1 MRASK
6 RSVSCATGADKTEI
20 RDHGTA
26 RKPRANRAQG
36 RPFLDTPK
44 PRVLL
49 SFFTRAFGNFFVT
62 SPATTELRKTALNA
76 AHRRMGARMVNFG
89 GWDMPVEYSGIIA
102 EHLATRTA
110 AGLFDVSHMGEIE
123 VRGAKALELVQHVT
137 CNDAAKLAI
146 GQAHYSGLMTAQGTF
161 VDDLLVHKISNRHYF
176 LCVNAGNQDGD
187 FEHIRTHNGAG
198 AELENSGPRYSQ
210 LAVQGPKALGIMQRL
225 TKAPIAELKYYRFTF
240 SDVNGVHCLIA
251 RTGYTGEDGF
261 EIYFEPE
268 HSEKLW
274 HDLLEAGKA
283 DGLIPCGLGARNT
296 LRLEAGM
303 CLYGHEIDEA
313 TTVLEANLGW
323 ICKLEKG
330 EFLGRDALWTQ
341 KEQGLKRILV
351 GFEMQDRLIARDGCA
366 VSHRGKEVGR
376 VTSGSPAPFLQ
387 KNIGMA
393 YVPMELHNP
402 GTEIHITIRNH
413 HASARIVETPF
424 YKKPK
429 AQKN

>member
-1 MRASK
+1 
-6 RSVSCATGADKTEI
+6 
-20 RDHGTA
+20 
-26 RKPRANRAQG
+26 
-36 RPFLDTPK
+36 
-44 PRVLL
+44 
-49 SFFTRAFGNFFVT
+49 
-62 SPATTELRKTALNA
+62 
-76 AHRRMGARMVNFG
+76 MGARMVNFG

-102 EHLATRTA
+102 EHMATRTA

-123 VRGAKALELVQHVT
+123 VRGPHALELVQHVT

-146 GQAHYSGLMTAQGTF
+146 GQAHYSGLMTERGTF
-161 VDDLLVHKISNRHYF
+161 VDDLLVHKVSDTHYF

-187 FEHIRTHNGAG
+187 FEHIRRHNQVG

-225 TKAPIAELKYYRFTF
+225 TKAPIGELKYYRFAF
-240 SDVNGVHCLIA
+240 GDVDGVHCLIA

-261 EIYFEPE
+261 EIYFEPR

-274 HDLLEAGKA
+274 NDLLEAGKT

-303 CLYGHEIDEA
+303 CLYGHEIDDT
-313 TTVLEANLGW
+313 TTVLDANLGW

-330 EFLGRDALWTQ
+330 EFLGRNVLVKQ
-341 KEQGLKRILV
+341 KENGLKRILV
-351 GFEMQDRLIARDGCA
+351 GFEMQDRLIARDGCV
-366 VSHRGKEVGR
+366 VSCGGGEVGR
-376 VTSGSPAPFLQ
+376 VTSGSPAPFLK

-393 YVPMELHNP
+393 YVPVPLSKL
-402 GTEIHITIRNH
+402 GTEIQIAIRSSQ
-413 HASARIVETPF
+413 ASARVVEVPF
-424 YKKPK
+424 YKRPK